1 MTIPARGSKSPIF
14 EHDHI
19 EAMRLAF
26 HEACEALELQ
36 GTSDAFM
43 EIVGAKII
51 ELAKSGEFD
60 PERLCSRVVVDLAK
74 GTSGAAQLGALGKQ

>member
-1 MTIPARGSKSPIF
+1 LGGTVMTIPARASKSPIF

-26 HEACEALELQ
+26 HGACEAPELQ

-60 PERLCSRVVVDLAK
+60 PERLCSRVLVDLAK
-74 GTSGAAQLGALGKQ
+74 GTPGVA

>member
-1 MTIPARGSKSPIF
+1 MTIPARVKIPLF

-19 EAMRLAF
+19 KAMRLAF
-26 HEACEALELQ
+26 HGACEALELQ

-43 EIVGAKII
+43 EIVAARII

-60 PERLCSRVVVDLAK
+60 PERLC
-74 GTSGAAQLGALGKQ
+74 GTVLSGLWEGRQAS